1 VVYRYAEGCVVS
13 ADNMQIQ
20 VGVKLTPEQIAKAW
34 WNLASDEQVE
44 FYAALDREA
53 GHVLCL
59 QTAYLV
65 GELIESSNQAAVNAF
80 RTMHHHAIEYDTTN
94 ADFMAVIAKR
104 GIKEMADKARNT
116 HA

>member
-1 VVYRYAEGCVVS
+1 MELNV
-13 ADNMQIQ
+13 I
-20 VGVKLTPEQIAKAW
+20 VKLTPAQIAEAW

-44 FYAALDREA
+44 FYAALDKVA

-65 GELIESSNQAAVNAF
+65 GELIERGNQAAINAF
-80 RTMHHHAIEYDTTN
+80 RTMHYHAIEYDTTN
-94 ADFMAVIAKR
+94 VDFMAVIAKR
-104 GIKEMADKARNT
+104 GIREMSDAARET